1 MNAVKFLEERFGKD
15 RGNGNGISKR
25 TLSFLLE
32 DYAKVKTEELV
43 MEKEILEAEIKS
55 LKLKLENSL
64 LSQCKCPSI

>member
-1 MNAVKFLEERFGKD
+1 MNAVKFLDERFGKD
-15 RGNGNGISKR
+15 RGNGNGISKI
-25 TLSFLLE
+25 LE

-64 LSQCKCPSI
+64 LNQCKCPSI

>member
-15 RGNGNGISKR
+15 RGNGKGIYKI
-25 TLSFLLE
+25 LE
-32 DYAKVKTEELV
+32 DYAKVKTGELV
-43 MEKEILEAEIKS
+43 MEKEILETEIKS